1 VDDLNLLSGA
11 TAMPGRGDMPAGHV
25 STGPPNVNGGNV
37 DIKHITKGTTL
48 FLPVFVEGAYFSV
61 GTLVLATKLASY
73 SLRKSFDRGFFC
85 AAGFEFETSPV
96 LTKTGLGQQQL
107 RNGLRVNVCV

>member
-1 VDDLNLLSGA
+1 
-11 TAMPGRGDMPAGHV
+11 MPGRGDMPAGHV

-61 GTLVLATKLASY
+61 GTLVLATKLAIHCANR
-73 SLRKSFDRGFFC
+73 LMGFF
-85 AAGFEFETSPV
+85 V
-96 LTKTGLGQQQL
+96 L
-107 RNGLRVNVCV
+107 LRVLNLKRLPF

>member
-1 VDDLNLLSGA
+1 
-11 TAMPGRGDMPAGHV
+11 MPGRGDMPAGHV

-61 GTLVLATKLASY
+61 GTLVPASH
-73 SLRKSFDRGFFC
+73 SLRKSFDGVFC
-85 AAGFEFETSPV
+85 AAAGFEFETSPV

-107 RNGLRVNVCV
+107 RNGLRGNVCVCVNGRRGRPRCAR

>member
-1 VDDLNLLSGA
+1 MDDLNLLSGA

-61 GTLVLATKLASY
+61 GTLVPASH
-73 SLRKSFDRGFFC
+73 SLRKSFDGVFC
-85 AAGFEFETSPV
+85 AAAGFEFEKNVSRFNQDR
-96 LTKTGLGQQQL
+96 LGTAAIEKRLAWQC
-107 RNGLRVNVCV
+107 VCV